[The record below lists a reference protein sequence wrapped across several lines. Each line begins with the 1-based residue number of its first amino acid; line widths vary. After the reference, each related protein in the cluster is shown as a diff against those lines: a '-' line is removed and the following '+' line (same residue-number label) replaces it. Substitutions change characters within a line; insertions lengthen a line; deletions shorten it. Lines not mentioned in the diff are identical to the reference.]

1 MISSLLFL
9 ALLPGTAVQAEKI
22 LVGKTELE
30 IPAPKGFVRV
40 TPEIAAL
47 IQARS
52 KSPLASTRSEL
63 LAEYLPRDDVQ
74 LLREG
79 KPPSQQKVCFL
90 HVDEN
95 LKHKFVG
102 TQGFQEL
109 KKTTKEEN
117 REFREK
123 VRKQDPKLFDELIA
137 KIEEK
142 SDQQL
147 EMDVP
152 EILLLKAHSE
162 TPLMLSYSTI
172 YTVRFSDKTGL
183 KKMVRGCTMTDLDP
197 AGKVLLMICDA
208 PQAEVEWTRAISQNW
223 SEAILN
229 ANHIAPSGGFL
240 EIDDMERQQVWL
252 ENRNKIIYLSA
263 VLGIG
268 LIYLFVRI
276 RRPQKTDIP
285 EEK

>member
-1 MISSLLFL
+1 MKASYEVDDFQFTVSRSIAWDCCAGRKNSGGKDRTGNPRTERFCARDTGDRCSDSGQIEIS
-9 ALLPGTAVQAEKI
+9 PGEYAERTSRRI
-22 LVGKTELE
+22 SASGRCPVAPGRKT
-30 IPAPKGFVRV
+30 
-40 TPEIAAL
+40 
-47 IQARS
+47 
-52 KSPLASTRSEL
+52 
-63 LAEYLPRDDVQ
+63 
-74 LLREG
+74 
-79 KPPSQQKVCFL
+79 KVCFL

-208 PQAEVEWTRAISQNW
+208 PQAEVEWTRNRSGWKTETRSFIYRRF
-223 SEAILN
+223 SE
-229 ANHIAPSGGFL
+229 SG
-240 EIDDMERQQVWL
+240 
-252 ENRNKIIYLSA
+252 
-263 VLGIG
+263 
-268 LIYLFVRI
+268 
-276 RRPQKTDIP
+276 
-285 EEK
+285 